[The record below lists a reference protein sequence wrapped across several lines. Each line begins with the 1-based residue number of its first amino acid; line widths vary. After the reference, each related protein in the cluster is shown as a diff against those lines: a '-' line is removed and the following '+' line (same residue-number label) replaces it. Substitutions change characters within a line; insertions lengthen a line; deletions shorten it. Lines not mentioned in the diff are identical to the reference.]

1 MNENAENT
9 TTYQNKCS
17 ILADLWL
24 NYRDDEEF
32 SDYMTYTDLGLPLA
46 YAVSMNIIQPN
57 DNVEKFV
64 NEAFTLLLDILDI
77 EDKGFDNLDSMFASA
92 T

>member
-1 MNENAENT
+1 MKDFIEYN
-9 TTYQNKCS
+9 
-17 ILADLWL
+17 
-24 NYRDDEEF
+24 
-32 SDYMTYTDLGLPLA
+32 DLGLPLA

-64 NEAFTLLLDILDI
+64 NEAFDLFLNILDI
-77 EDKGFDNLDSMFASA
+77 EDNGFDNLDSVFASA

>member
-1 MNENAENT
+1 MSKT
-9 TTYQNKCS
+9 TFQNKCNVLS
-17 ILADLWL
+17 ELWL
-24 NYRDDEEF
+24 EYRDDEEF

-77 EDKGFDNLDSMFASA
+77 EDSGFDNLDSMFASA

>member
-1 MNENAENT
+1 MNENAENKT
-9 TTYQNKCS
+9 TLANKCS

-64 NEAFTLLLDILDI
+64 NEAFDLFLNILGI
-77 EDKGFDNLDSMFASA
+77 EDNGFDNLDSVFASA
-92 T
+92 A